1 MGWHEHPRPVLALG
15 LLDLHALDSLGPS
28 PGDAAGFRLPPTSG
42 RFAGL
47 VLRERERGT
56 RQTNGVAPLLQ
67 IP

>member
-28 PGDAAGFRLPPTSG
+28 PGDAAGFRPPPPPPTSG

-47 VLRERERGT
+47 VPRERERGT
-56 RQTNGVAPLLQ
+56 RVKLTA
-67 IP
+67 